1 MRKSTT
7 ESLSESTSSNRTTI
21 TREAAGVVPADT
33 VKASTPLELLI
44 SGMPLNVR
52 SPRQHVEVRIIDGQV
67 YATGIAKE
75 VKAPVRETIV
85 QENVVTTVEAEK
97 TREKQRDGPRWVNNL
112 LMVLFIVAII
122 GMFILGMI
130 VAFKILPK

>member
-1 MRKSTT
+1 MRKSAT
-7 ESLSESTSSNRTTI
+7 ENLSESTTASRTTI

-67 YATGIAKE
+67 HATGIAKE
-75 VKAPVRETIV
+75 VKAPVKETIV

-97 TREKQRDGPRWVNNL
+97 TREKQRDGPRWVYFL
-112 LMVLFIVAII
+112 ILGAFV
-122 GMFILGMI
+122 LGMI
-130 VAFKILPK
+130 LAFKILPK